1 MKKKIVLLGIS
12 GGIAA
17 YKSAYLASGLT
28 KRGYDV
34 HVIMTENATQFIT
47 PITFE
52 SLTGN
57 KALVDTFD
65 RAFTF
70 EVEHVSLAKRASLVI
85 IAPATAN
92 VIAKLANGLADDM
105 LTTTVLACRCKKLV
119 APAMNTAMYENPIT
133 QDNLDKLCSYDF
145 TIIEP
150 AVGRLA
156 CGDVGTG
163 KMVEPEVLIDYV
175 EQELACVKDMVG
187 LKVLVT
193 AGATQEELDPV
204 RYITNHSTGT
214 MGYALAKN
222 AARRGAAV
230 TLVTAPT
237 AIKRPIFMDV
247 VEVTTAL
254 SMFEAVKS
262 RSLKQ
267 DIIIKAAAVADFR
280 PETVNDEKIKKTEGT
295 TTLTLTRTDDILG
308 YLGDHRKDGQFLCG
322 FSMETEN
329 MIENSQ
335 NKLKKKHLNLI
346 VANNV
351 KVEGAGFGIGTNV
364 VTLISK
370 DSITELPKMS
380 KDDVAKSV
388 VDEIMLMRA
397 KE

>member
-1 MKKKIVLLGIS
+1 MKKKTVLLGVS

-28 KRGYDV
+28 KLGYDV

-47 PITFE
+47 PLTFE

-57 KALVDTFD
+57 KALTDTFD

-70 EVEHVSLAKRASLVI
+70 EVEHVSLAKRADLVI

-105 LTTTVLACRCKKLV
+105 LTTTILACRCKKLI

-133 QDNLDKLCSYDF
+133 QNNLDKLWSYDF
-145 TIIEP
+145 TVIEP
-150 AVGRLA
+150 AIGRLA
-156 CGDVGTG
+156 CGDVGAG
-163 KMVEPEVLIDYV
+163 KMVEPEILIEYV
-175 EQELACVKDMVG
+175 EQELACRKDMAG

-193 AGATQEELDPV
+193 AGATQEALDPV

-222 AARRGAAV
+222 AAKRGADV

-237 AIKRPIFMDV
+237 DLKPPLFMEI

-280 PETVNDEKIKKTEGT
+280 PTVVNPEKIKKTEGT
-295 TTLTLTRTDDILG
+295 TTLELTRTDDILA

-329 MIENSQ
+329 MVENSQ
-335 NKLKKKHLNLI
+335 KKLEKKHLNLI
-346 VANNV
+346 AANNI
-351 KVEGAGFGIGTNV
+351 KVDGAGFGTDTNV
-364 VTLISK
+364 VTLINR
-370 DSITELPKMS
+370 DSIRELPKMS

-397 KE
+397 KQ